1 MLDASHIFVFA
12 DDALFDL
19 YMSYTFKVEMQT
31 SRSLIIKIRRGHV
44 LESCLFLAL
53 Y

>member
-19 YMSYTFKVEMQT
+19 YTSYTSKVEMQT